1 MTDTPSL
8 AEGYEISADPARI
21 DAERVHRWLST
32 DAYWALGREREKQ
45 DRAIAGS
52 LNFGVYDV
60 ASGEQV
66 AYARVVTDRATFA
79 WLCDVYVDPAVRGR
93 VSGPPSSRPYATT
106 CCRSGCAACCSP
118 PTTRTVCTRRSAS
131 RRWRSRTSGWRCFS
145 KASKKCRTTSLDL
158 RTCAPHHHRMALRVT
173 FVAAAR
179 SSALLA
185 ERFEDDRPLDQA
197 GWEEVLRVGG
207 ELLPLA
213 AAELRYCSP
222 TPRSRATGDA
232 LGYAPLVQLALRDCD
247 MGRWRG
253 LTLGEAMAR
262 EPSAVDA
269 WLADPR
275 ATPHGGES
283 LLEFVS
289 RVGGWL
295 DTRPVEDGGR
305 IVAVA
310 EPSVIRAAL
319 VYALKAPPSTYWNI
333 DVRPLSTTTV
343 TGLGGRWN
351 LRFEGASVQ
360 PSRT

>member
-1 MTDTPSL
+1 MS
-8 AEGYEISADPARI
+8 
-21 DAERVHRWLST
+21 
-32 DAYWALGREREKQ
+32 
-45 DRAIAGS
+45 
-52 LNFGVYDV
+52 
-60 ASGEQV
+60 
-66 AYARVVTDRATFA
+66 
-79 WLCDVYVDPAVRGR
+79 
-93 VSGPPSSRPYATT
+93 
-106 CCRSGCAACCSP
+106 
-118 PTTRTVCTRRSAS
+118 
-131 RRWRSRTSGWRCFS
+131 
-145 KASKKCRTTSLDL
+145 
-158 RTCAPHHHRMALRVT
+158 LRVT

-179 SSALLA
+179 SSPPLA

-197 GWEEVLRVGG
+197 GWDEVQRFAHDLV
-207 ELLPLA
+207 PLS

-262 EPSAVDA
+262 EPAAVDS

-283 LLEFVS
+283 LLAFIG

-295 DTRPVEDGGR
+295 DTRPVDDGCR
-305 IVAVA
+305 VVAVA

-319 VYALKAPPSTYWNI
+319 VYALKAPPATYWNL

-343 TGLGGRWN
+343 SGRAGRWN
-351 LRFEGASVQ
+351 LRFDGAPIQ
-360 PSRT
+360 PSWA